1 MLLRPGNLPFPL
13 EVAHTF
19 GRAGPLV
26 LEIGHGDGRFT
37 AALAHKYPDWN
48 LLGVEISAGSV
59 LRALRRMNRDGIAQV
74 RLFHGEA
81 LFALRNFVPPAGL
94 HRVYVNFPDPWPKSR
109 HEENRLLQRSFFE
122 KLSTRL
128 EPGGQLLLTTD
139 HLGYFEFSQSE
150 ALASGLFDPAVLP
163 PPDFHL
169 QTKYALKWKAEGRN
183 FYHVVFTQ
191 KGVNPQPWN
200 PSPRFEMPHA
210 LLTGTLPQPQSFTKQ
225 VVPFVGG
232 HAVFLE
238 AFRPLEGIGL
248 IFMVHLSEENLVQQI
263 LIEARPAEYGVYVGL
278 MGFGA
283 PLASPGVKAAV
294 AWLVTWL
301 EAQGLGVRQ
310 RSY

>member
-1 MLLRPGNLPFPL
+1 
-13 EVAHTF
+13 
-19 GRAGPLV
+19 
-26 LEIGHGDGRFT
+26 
-37 AALAHKYPDWN
+37 
-48 LLGVEISAGSV
+48 
-59 LRALRRMNRDGIAQV
+59 
-74 RLFHGEA
+74 
-81 LFALRNFVPPAGL
+81 
-94 HRVYVNFPDPWPKSR
+94 
-109 HEENRLLQRSFFE
+109 
-122 KLSTRL
+122 
-128 EPGGQLLLTTD
+128 
-139 HLGYFEFSQSE
+139 
-150 ALASGLFDPAVLP
+150 
-163 PPDFHL
+163 
-169 QTKYALKWKAEGRN
+169 
-183 FYHVVFTQ
+183 
-191 KGVNPQPWN
+191 
-200 PSPRFEMPHA
+200 MPHA